1 MDSLLSRRA
10 LLRGMAGAAGL
21 AVLGRAA
28 ARASDTS
35 LSLLGPGARPYPKLA
50 EGTDTIT
57 QIEHIVVVMMEN
69 HSFDCY
75 FGMLG
80 RGDGYTLRHA
90 VPTNACP
97 GPDGRPVTVH
107 HAASACQANFHVSQ
121 SWDASHRSW
130 NGGRNDGFVT
140 APGNSRDAM
149 AYWTG
154 ADLPFYWSLARTF
167 PLCDR
172 YFSSVMAQTYPN
184 RRFLIAG
191 SAFGLVSDPFPS
203 PTDPPPRKPP
213 APSTIFDLLNAH
225 GISWRDYFADLPTP
239 GLFPYVME
247 DNPGKCVHLSQFFAD
262 AAAGDLPAVSLVD
275 PESFE
280 ASEENP
286 QDIRSGEYVAYQVI
300 SAVLNS
306 PAWPKTLLVFTYD
319 EHGGYYDHVPPP
331 RAVRPDDIPPDVAAG
346 DTYGDLY
353 SYYGF
358 RVPAVVVSPYARR
371 SYVSSVV
378 HDHTSILRLIETKW
392 NLPALSRR
400 DANASNLLDSV
411 DFSRPPAF
419 LRPPALVPAPP
430 PSELPACLASDPT
443 GWVP

>member
-80 RGDGYTLRHA
+80 RGDGYTLRNA

-154 ADLPFYWSLARTF
+154 ADLPFYWSLASVF
-167 PLCDR
+167 PVCDR

-191 SAFGLVSDPFPS
+191 SAFGQTSDPLPS
-203 PTDPPPRKPP
+203 PSDPNPR
-213 APSTIFDLLNAH
+213 PSGFGTVFDMLNAF
-225 GISWRDYFADLPTP
+225 GICWKDYFVDLPTS
-239 GLFPYVME
+239 GLFPYVVE
-247 DNPGKCVHLSQFFAD
+247 QNPDKVVSVADLFAD
-262 AAAGDLPAVSLVD
+262 CAAGTLPFFSLVD

-280 ASEENP
+280 GSEENP
-286 QDIRSGEYVAYQVI
+286 QDAQSGAYYAYRVAD
-300 SAVLNS
+300 AVMSS
-306 PAWPKTLLVFTYD
+306 PAWGSTLL
-319 EHGGYYDHVPPP
+319 
-331 RAVRPDDIPPDVAAG
+331 
-346 DTYGDLY
+346 
-353 SYYGF
+353 
-358 RVPAVVVSPYARR
+358 
-371 SYVSSVV
+371 
-378 HDHTSILRLIETKW
+378 ILT
-392 NLPALSRR
+392 
-400 DANASNLLDSV
+400 
-411 DFSRPPAF
+411 F
-419 LRPPALVPAPP
+419 
-430 PSELPACLASDPT
+430 
-443 GWVP
+443 